1 MKQRGCGRRYQFPF
15 DRTGQERFTRLRSS
29 TLGDGYDLKD
39 IQAAIDGKRNI
50 PGQTE
55 RKISLAVD
63 IQQSWR
69 LEKGRDMNG
78 GQRYS
83 I

>member
-1 MKQRGCGRRYQFPF
+1 MGEFLFFMEQAGYETKRVRGGGISFRLTGQ
-15 DRTGQERFTRLRSS
+15 GQERFTRLRSS

-55 RKISLAVD
+55 RKSV
-63 IQQSWR
+63 WR
-69 LEKGRDMNG
+69 
-78 GQRYS
+78 
-83 I
+83 